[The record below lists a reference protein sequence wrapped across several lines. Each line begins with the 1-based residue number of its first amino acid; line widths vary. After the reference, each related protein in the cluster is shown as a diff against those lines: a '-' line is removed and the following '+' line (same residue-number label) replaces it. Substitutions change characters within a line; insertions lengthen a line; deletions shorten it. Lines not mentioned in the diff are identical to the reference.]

1 MQELRETFHVELSLA
16 ATWRRLRVAV
26 EADDDSRRCRIP
38 GFPSMDGGAGCAAT
52 IVESE
57 AQRRLLAVKEDAPC
71 QGSKIAIEIGPA
83 NASGWPTRVSVEQSE
98 LPPPMAAM
106 PDAVVAHWRMIVA
119 DFRLYVEREVV
130 APPVRWGPDFGAL
143 TEQTPLGLVLSA
155 VGRGG
160 FAARCGMCDGDLLL
174 TLGGVRVRSLEELW
188 AVLAVAP
195 AEKPMQATWVRD
207 GDVLSGAAQL

>member
-1 MQELRETFHVELSLA
+1 MQELRETFHVELPLA

-26 EADDDSRRCRIP
+26 EADDDSRHCRIP

-98 LPPPMAAM
+98 LPSPMAAM
-106 PDAVVAHWRMIVA
+106 PDAVAAHWRMIVA

-155 VGRGG
+155 VGPDG
-160 FAARCGMCDGDLLL
+160 FAERCGMCDGDLLL

-195 AEKPMQATWVRD
+195 AEGMEATWVRERD
-207 GDVLSGAAQL
+207 TLSGVAQL

>member
-16 ATWRRLRVAV
+16 ATWRRLRIAGT
-26 EADDDSRRCRIP
+26 ADEEPRRCRIP

-83 NASGWPTRVSVEQSE
+83 NASGWPTRVSIEQSE

-106 PDAVVAHWRMIVA
+106 PDAVAAHWRMIVA

-160 FAARCGMCDGDLLL
+160 FAERCGMCDGDLLL

-188 AVLAVAP
+188 AVLAAAP
-195 AEKPMQATWVRD
+195 AESMQATWVRD
-207 GDVLSGAAQL
+207 RDTLSGAAQP